1 MCRLPPTAP
10 PHSAATGCF
19 IDLLPLP
26 TLLPRPRSMAA
37 PMICSA
43 CARSTSA
50 CASAVSRRAGK
61 PRELP
66 LLPAC
71 RPPAACSPAC
81 LPACLP
87 ALVDVLG
94 ARAHSHLCALPSCR
108 EPCQGAQHHR
118 RQRQRHALLPAMQ
131 ARGRRRPACGCH
143 IAAVCTAP
151 HRTAP
156 HRASVCCPGA
166 CLPTNSLH
174 THTATLPRG
183 SRTPALPWCSK
194 LQPLAAFHADRRSCV
209 TSLTKRE

>member
-71 RPPAACSPAC
+71 RPPACPLSLMCWGHVRTLTCVPCRPAESH
-81 LPACLP
+81 AK
-87 ALVDVLG
+87 
-94 ARAHSHLCALPSCR
+94 AHSITDVSGNAMRFCQQCR
-108 EPCQGAQHHR
+108 QEGAAA
-118 RQRQRHALLPAMQ
+118 RHAAATLPRYAL
-131 ARGRRRPACGCH
+131 
-143 IAAVCTAP
+143 

-156 HRASVCCPGA
+156 HSTAPRQRV
-166 CLPTNSLH
+166 LPWRVLAHQLAAH
-174 THTATLPRG
+174 THSYIASWFPHPC
-183 SRTPALPWCSK
+183 PALVQQAAASGSFPRRPPQ
-194 LQPLAAFHADRRSCV
+194 LRHQPDQA
-209 TSLTKRE
+209 